1 MSRGQ
6 VFVVDDDVIIAQ
18 AICELVET
26 VDLRGR
32 SFGSAEGFL
41 KAYAEDVPT
50 VAVIDVRLPALGGL
64 ALQKC
69 LSDAG
74 ATAPVIFVT
83 AFGDAWT
90 AVQAMKG
97 GAFDFLEKPFQEQ
110 ELLTRIQAAITYH
123 AEQLDE
129 QRQRALAGKA
139 EQLAPRAIEFMAFE
153 IEKFIEAATGSQRK
167 GVPAVE
173 FAAHPGALAEDAA
186 EAPSARERAGET
198 WGGLTPRQT
207 EILMALRDGSTN
219 KEIAR
224 QMGILEATVKV
235 QLKAIYRTLGVGNRT
250 QAALAANRHFGK
262 IDGPLFSARTG
273 SKAAFSA

>member
-6 VFVVDDDVIIAQ
+6 VYVVDDNVIIGQ

-26 VDLRGR
+26 VDLHGR
-32 SFGSAEGFL
+32 SFSTAESFL
-41 KAYAEDVPT
+41 KAYSEDVPT
-50 VAVIDVRLPALGGL
+50 VAVVDVRLPGLGGL

-110 ELLTRIQAAITYH
+110 ELLTRIQAAIAYH
-123 AEQLDE
+123 AERLE
-129 QRQRALAGKA
+129 ERQQQALAGPA
-139 EQLAPRAIEFMAFE
+139 ERLAPRAIEFMAFE
-153 IEKFIEAATGSQRK
+153 VEKFMEATTQSQRK
-167 GVPAVE
+167 VAPAVE
-173 FAAHPGALAEDAA
+173 FAAHPGALTEDAA
-186 EAPSARERAGET
+186 EAPARERAGGK
-198 WGGLTPRQT
+198 WSLTPRQT
-207 EILMALRDGSTN
+207 EIVMALRDGLTN

-235 QLKAIYRTLGVGNRT
+235 QLKAIYRTLGVCNRT
-250 QAALAANRHFGK
+250 QAALAANRGLGRN
-262 IDGPLFSARTG
+262 DGPLFSARAG
-273 SKAAFSA
+273 SKTTVSA